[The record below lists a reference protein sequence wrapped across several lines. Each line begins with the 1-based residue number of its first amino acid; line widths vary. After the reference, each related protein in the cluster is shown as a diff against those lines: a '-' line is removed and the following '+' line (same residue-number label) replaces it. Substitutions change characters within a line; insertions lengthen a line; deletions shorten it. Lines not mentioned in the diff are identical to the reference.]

1 MKWILIFYFLLIMVG
16 CGKTVRTTQQ
26 GQTYNSYKV
35 LKYQN
40 VSKKEV
46 KKPKTRREKQNW

>member
-1 MKWILIFYFLLIMVG
+1 MKSLLILLIVLIMTG

-40 VSKKEV
+40 ISKKEV
-46 KKPKTRREKQNW
+46 KKPKTHREKQNW

>member
-1 MKWILIFYFLLIMVG
+1 MKTLIVFLFILFLMG
-16 CGKTVRTTQQ
+16 CTKPVRTTQQ

-35 LKYQN
+35 LKHQN
-40 VSKKEV
+40 ISKKEV

>member
-1 MKWILIFYFLLIMVG
+1 MKTLLIFSVLLIMTG
-16 CGKTVRTTQQ
+16 CGTTTRTTQQ

-40 VSKKEV
+40 ISKKEV

>member
-1 MKWILIFYFLLIMVG
+1 MKQLLIFIIILIAMS

-40 VSKKEV
+40 ISKKEV
-46 KKPKTRREKQNW
+46 KKPKTHREKQNW